1 MSRLHNSNK
10 FLTQFFCVVDLFNIK
25 CGYRVQFKKKF
36 KSILS
41 ASALTT
47 VITSTGV
54 IEPVQTG
61 QAAKDYLAKSVNPT
75 LLKGLTELCKQKP
88 IDPVVS
94 HIYTFFIYDIDWCL
108 TP

>member
-1 MSRLHNSNK
+1 VSP
-10 FLTQFFCVVDLFNIK
+10 
-25 CGYRVQFKKKF
+25 
-36 KSILS
+36 
-41 ASALTT
+41 SALTT
-47 VITSTGV
+47 AITSTGV

-94 HIYTFFIYDIDWCL
+94 NI
-108 TP
+108 